1 MINNFKLY
9 AQYYNLIYQNKNYS
23 DEVNYIDNLLLNSTN
38 AKINSILDLGCGT
51 GKHDFLLS
59 EKGYQITG
67 VDISKEM
74 IEIAESTN
82 KPNIE
87 FVLGDIRNI
96 DLNKKFDA
104 VISLFHVASYQTENI
119 DFITYLETAFT
130 HLNTGGL
137 FLFDFWYG
145 PAVISD
151 KPTFRKKEFENESL
165 KITRISNPTLFPNK
179 NVVDVNFDIKIIN
192 KTDAS
197 IHNIEETHKMRYF
210 FLPEIINFAK
220 QIGFSFQNSFEW
232 MTNQDLS
239 FDSWNGVVILKK

>member
-1 MINNFKLY
+1 M
-9 AQYYNLIYQNKNYS
+9 
-23 DEVNYIDNLLLNSTN
+23 VNSTN

-67 VDISKEM
+67 IDISNEM

-87 FVLGDIRNI
+87 FVLGDVRNI

-119 DFITYLETAFT
+119 DFIKYLETAFA
-130 HLNTGGL
+130 HLITGGV
-137 FLFDFWYG
+137 FVFDFLYG
-145 PAVISD
+145 PAVITD
-151 KPTFRKKEFENESL
+151 KPTVRKKEFENEFL
-165 KITRISNPTLFPNK
+165 KISRISNPKLFPNK

-192 KTDAS
+192 KRDAS
-197 IHNIEETHKMRYF
+197 IHNIRNTT
-210 FLPEIINFAK
+210 P
-220 QIGFSFQNSFEW
+220 QNPV
-232 MTNQDLS
+232 NP
-239 FDSWNGVVILKK
+239 